1 MKQYN
6 IKINEGELNNLKVFL
21 SRVELKGNEA
31 VEYVQILQV
40 LGSAE
45 EEGEE

>member
-21 SRVELKGNEA
+21 SRVDLKGQEA
-31 VEYVQILQV
+31 VEYVRILQV
-40 LGSAE
+40 LDNAE
-45 EEGEE
+45 EGDE